1 MKILRAAIA
10 PKIPITAHNIHA
22 GKYAPNSTK
31 DGAPCLAHPPR
42 VAEVMNSASA
52 ARRGLGRLV
61 CEDIIATRG
70 RIRLDQAVNNYGSR
84 TAGK

>member
-1 MKILRAAIA
+1 
-10 PKIPITAHNIHA
+10 
-22 GKYAPNSTK
+22 
-31 DGAPCLAHPPR
+31 
-42 VAEVMNSASA
+42 VMNSASA